1 MLFNLYDVKK
11 ELLSN
16 LYTTHLL
23 MDIGFN
29 TIHKSVYLLYTN
41 LLKFFE
47 QKKTN
52 NNVKLF
58 WYFRQNENIFETW
71 KICSMKKETVY
82 SYPYKEN
89 NLSRKQMIN
98 QIGEKKMILS
108 GIFKYNKTPY
118 AKNSFCTWPKQNYG
132 LPGQLHP
139 HPLLK
144 LLVRPHKV

>member
-58 WYFRQNENIFETW
+58 
-71 KICSMKKETVY
+71 
-82 SYPYKEN
+82 
-89 NLSRKQMIN
+89 
-98 QIGEKKMILS
+98 
-108 GIFKYNKTPY
+108 
-118 AKNSFCTWPKQNYG
+118 
-132 LPGQLHP
+132 
-139 HPLLK
+139 
-144 LLVRPHKV
+144 